1 MLLTSVESQQVLVTR
16 YCREAFRAGVRPM
29 MSLPLAQA
37 LVPDAHT
44 EPFDPIRDY
53 NALYALAVWC
63 LRFSPLVGIDHE
75 LSLAHKRD
83 ELRTLSS
90 LHYGI
95 TIDLTGTE
103 KLHGDIDLLCQ
114 RVDALFQH
122 RARISAAPTIG
133 GAWALSHFG
142 PHTPCVARS
151 IPALTEALTHLPI
164 RSLRVDRLCLERLA
178 DVGVYTVGELL
189 SLPRHTLGQRFGKPL
204 VYRLHQALGSLEER
218 LNGVEERARYERHRI
233 FEPPL
238 TNRRAITIAIESLF
252 HDLLRHLRAEHISA
266 GLFSLVI
273 CDTASQHVCK
283 EFPLSSATNDTKHL
297 LSIIQPIIDSM
308 RFCGEAREIILRA
321 NDTTRSIKEQKSF
334 TPQTLDARDVA
345 RSYRELLNTFGIR
358 IGKDRVSLARLNDSY
373 IPERSFSYQSAI
385 GVSRDTH
392 DVVMESPAP
401 YSPRERP
408 PSLFPTPE
416 PITTIAMLP
425 DKPPSCIQWRDTR
438 LPIISG
444 HGPERIA
451 PEWWRGDVRQELFST
466 RDYFTIQDHT
476 GRWLWVF
483 RDQRTHEWFVHGS
496 WT

>member
-1 MLLTSVESQQVLVTR
+1 
-16 YCREAFRAGVRPM
+16 VRPM
-29 MSLPLAQA
+29 MPLPLAEA
-37 LVPDAHT
+37 LISGAYT
-44 EPFDPIRDY
+44 EAFDPIRDY

-63 LRFSPLVGIDHE
+63 RRFSPLVSIDYE
-75 LSLAHKRD
+75 LAVAHKRN
-83 ELRTLSS
+83 ELRTLPS

-114 RVDALFQH
+114 RIDALFQY
-122 RARISAAPTIG
+122 RARICAAPTIG
-133 GAWALSHFG
+133 GAWALSRYG

-151 IPALTEALTHLPI
+151 IPALTEALTNLPI
-164 RSLRVDRLCLERLA
+164 RSLRLDRLCVERLA
-178 DVGVYTVGELL
+178 DVGMYTIGELL

-204 VYRLHQALGSLEER
+204 VYRLHQALGSLDER
-218 LNGVEERARYERHRI
+218 LNPVEERARYERHRI

-238 TNRRAITIAIESLF
+238 TNRRAIIIAIEALF
-252 HDLLRHLRAEHISA
+252 HDLVRHLRAEQISA
-266 GLFSLVI
+266 GLFSLII
-273 CDTASQHVCK
+273 CDTTFQSICK

-321 NDTTRSIKEQKSF
+321 QDTTRSIKEQRSF
-334 TPQTLDARDVA
+334 TAQDFDASEIA

-358 IGKDRVSLARLNDSY
+358 IGKDRVSFARLNDSY
-373 IPERSFSYQSAI
+373 IPERSFSYESAI
-385 GVSRDTH
+385 GALQEAH

-401 YSPRERP
+401 YTPRERP
-408 PSLFPTPE
+408 STLFSTPE

-444 HGPERIA
+444 YGPERIA
-451 PEWWRGDVRQELFST
+451 PEWWRGELRQELFST
-466 RDYFTIQDHT
+466 RDYFIIQDNT

-483 RDQRTHEWFVHGS
+483 RDQRTHEWFIHGS

>member
-1 MLLTSVESQQVLVTR
+1 
-16 YCREAFRAGVRPM
+16 M
-29 MSLPLAQA
+29 MSLPLAEA
-37 LVPDAHT
+37 LAPGSYT

-63 LRFSPLVGIDHE
+63 LRFSPLVGVDYE
-75 LSLAHKRD
+75 LSLAHKRN
-83 ELRTLSS
+83 ELHNVAP

-103 KLHGDIDLLCQ
+103 KLHGDIDLFCQ
-114 RVDALFQH
+114 RIDALFQY

-133 GAWALSHFG
+133 GAWALSRFS
-142 PHTPCVARS
+142 PHTPHVTRS
-151 IPALTEALTHLPI
+151 IPALTEALAHLPI
-164 RSLRVDRLCLERLA
+164 RSLRVDQSCAERLA
-178 DVGVYTVGELL
+178 DVGIYSLEELL

-218 LNGVEERARYERHRI
+218 LNGVEERARHEKHRI

-238 TNRRAITIAIESLF
+238 TNRHSIIVAIESLF
-252 HDLLRHLRAEHISA
+252 HELLRHLRAERISA
-266 GLFSLVI
+266 GLFSLII
-273 CDTASQHVCK
+273 CDTSSQRVCK
-283 EFPLSSATNDTKHL
+283 EFPLSSATNNTKHL
-297 LSIIQPIIDSM
+297 LSILQPIIDSM
-308 RFCGEAREIILRA
+308 RFCGEVREIVLRA
-321 NDTTRSIKEQKSF
+321 NDTSRSMPDQSSF
-334 TPQTLDARDVA
+334 TNQTLDPSDIS

-358 IGKDRVSLARLNDSY
+358 IGKDRVSFALLKDSY

-385 GVSRDTH
+385 GSPREPLDA
-392 DVVMESPAP
+392 VMEPLAP
-401 YSPRERP
+401 YTPRERP
-408 PSLFPTPE
+408 PTLFSTPE

-425 DKPPSCIQWRDTR
+425 DKPPSCIHWRDTR

-451 PEWWRGDVRQELFST
+451 PEWWMGDLRQEIFSA
-466 RDYFTIQDHT
+466 RDYFTVQDST

-483 RDQRTHEWFVHGS
+483 RDQRSQEWFIHGA